1 MSYELSALDLHY
13 LLEELSVV
21 VGARVDKLYNPEKK
35 ELLIQLFL
43 TGMGK
48 KILRI
53 RAPGFIYLTDF
64 KGEQKERPSGFCTL
78 LRKYLDGSRISSIR
92 LLGFE
97 RIIEIAFEGKE
108 GKFRLVF
115 ELFSKGNIIFCRDDL
130 TIIQP
135 VESQEWKDRTI
146 RPKLG
151 YTYPKKPLNFLEV
164 DEKSIGMLMEKSGK
178 SLVKLLAI
186 ELGLGGV
193 YAEELCALS
202 QIPKESTRLTEPEL
216 KRLILASRELVS
228 RKLDPAIVFEVEK
241 LKAIVPFGLSTL
253 SELRTKEFKSYNEAL
268 DYAFTNELVKS
279 SDEKKLSK
287 NQEKI
292 ERIMRII
299 ARQDEYLKELEVE
312 IVEDTKIG
320 EAVYQNYSLLGS
332 VLKELAK
339 AREKYSFREIKER
352 LKGHKL
358 IKEIKEKEKS
368 AIVEIE

>member
-13 LLEELSVV
+13 LLEELRTVI
-21 VGARVDKLYNPEKK
+21 GARVDKLYNPEKK

-43 TGMGK
+43 TGLGK
-48 KILRI
+48 KLLRI
-53 RAPGFIYLTDF
+53 KAPGFIYLTEF
-64 KGEQKERPSGFCTL
+64 KGEQKERPTGFCTL
-78 LRKYLDGSRISSIR
+78 LRKYLDNSRISAVR

-108 GKFRLVF
+108 GNFRLVF
-115 ELFSKGNIIFCRDDL
+115 ELFSKGNIVFCRDDL

-146 RPKLG
+146 KPKLK
-151 YTYPKKPLNFLEV
+151 YTYPKKELNFLEL
-164 DEKSIGMLMEKSGK
+164 DEVGLGELLKKTDK
-178 SLVKLLAI
+178 SLVKFLAI
-186 ELGLGGV
+186 ELGLGGL
-193 YAEELCALS
+193 YAEELCAIS
-202 QIPKESTRLTEPEL
+202 KIPKESAKLSEPEL
-216 KRLILASRELVS
+216 KQLLAASRELVS
-228 RKLDPAIVFEVEK
+228 QKLAPNIVFEGEK
-241 LKAIVPFGLSTL
+241 LKAILPFRLSTL
-253 SELRTKEFKSYNEAL
+253 AELKVKEFKSYNEAL
-268 DYAFTNELVKS
+268 DYAFTNELILD

-299 ARQDEYLKELEVE
+299 AKQEEYLKELEAE
-312 IVEDTKIG
+312 SLEDTKAG
-320 EAVYQNYSLLGS
+320 ESIYQNYPLLES
-332 VLKELAK
+332 VQKELAK
-339 AREKYSFREIKER
+339 AREKYSLREIRER